1 MLQALP
7 AEMLSLVSRRCKTM
21 VVAVLISLAC
31 TVYNRWLGMK
41 IAVSGKGGVG
51 KTMLASLLSTI
62 LTQSGYSVLAI
73 DADPNATLATALGF
87 PHPERITPIS
97 EMADLIEER
106 TGARPG
112 QAAPYF
118 KLNPRVDDI
127 PEKYWVEHNG
137 IRLMVMG
144 RLKKGGSGCY
154 CPENAL
160 LEALVAH
167 ILLQRNEVVIIDMEA
182 GIEHLGR
189 ATARAVDKM
198 IIVVE
203 PSKASIETAFRIRE
217 LARDIGLENIAV
229 AANKVRSEQDRNFL
243 VSAMPD
249 FEFLGFIPY
258 DQSVIEAG
266 LGDFPLTNCSPE
278 VMGRMQDIV
287 ARLSV
292 VKLKITR
299 KPTK

>member
-1 MLQALP
+1 
-7 AEMLSLVSRRCKTM
+7 
-21 VVAVLISLAC
+21 
-31 TVYNRWLGMK
+31 MK

-51 KTMLASLLSTI
+51 KTMLVSLLSSI
-62 LTQSGYSVLAI
+62 LSQSGYSVLAI
-73 DADPNATLATALGF
+73 DADPNATLAGALGF

-106 TGARPG
+106 TGVRPG

-127 PEKYWVEHNG
+127 PEKYWVEHDG
-137 IRLMVMG
+137 IKLMVMG
-144 RLKKGGSGCY
+144 RLKRGGSGCY

-167 ILLQRNEVVIIDMEA
+167 LLLRRAEVVIMDMEA
-182 GIEHLGR
+182 GVEHLGR

-203 PSKASIETAFRIRE
+203 PGKGSVEAAYRIRE
-217 LARDIGLENIAV
+217 LAKDIGLENIKV
-229 AANKVRSEQDRNFL
+229 VANKIRSEQDKDFL
-243 VSAMPD
+243 ISAMPD

-258 DQSVIEAG
+258 DQSIIEAG
-266 LGDFPLTNCSPE
+266 LGNFPLINASPE
-278 VMGRMQDIV
+278 VISRVQDIA
-287 ARLSV
+287 ARLSA
-292 VKLKITR
+292 VKSEIIG
-299 KPTK
+299 KPIS

>member
-1 MLQALP
+1 
-7 AEMLSLVSRRCKTM
+7 
-21 VVAVLISLAC
+21 
-31 TVYNRWLGMK
+31 MK

-51 KTMLASLLSTI
+51 KTMLVSLLSTT

-73 DADPNATLATALGF
+73 DADPNATLAAGLGF
-87 PHPERITPIS
+87 PNPEKITPIS

-106 TGARPG
+106 TGVRPG

-127 PEKYWVEHNG
+127 PEKYWLEHNG
-137 IRLMVMG
+137 IKLMVMG

-167 ILLQRNEVVIIDMEA
+167 ILLKRNEVVIIDMEA

-203 PSKASIETAFRIRE
+203 PGRASIETAFRIRE
-217 LARDIGLENIAV
+217 LAKDIGLVNVAV
-229 AANKVRSEQDRNFL
+229 VANKIRGEQDRNFL
-243 VSAMPD
+243 LAAMPD
-249 FEFLGFIPY
+249 FEFLGFISY

-266 LGDFPLTNCSPE
+266 LGSFPLSGANPE
-278 VMGRMQDIV
+278 VIGHVRDIAIRLGAIKPGLPDEP
-287 ARLSV
+287 AR
-292 VKLKITR
+292 
-299 KPTK
+299 

>member
-1 MLQALP
+1 
-7 AEMLSLVSRRCKTM
+7 
-21 VVAVLISLAC
+21 LISLVDA
-31 TVYNRWLGMK
+31 VYNSSLGMK

-51 KTMLASLLSTI
+51 KTMLASLLSII
-62 LTQSGYSVLAI
+62 LAQSGYSVLAI
-73 DADPNATLATALGF
+73 DADPNATLATTLGF
-87 PHPERITPIS
+87 PHPEGITPIS

-106 TGARPG
+106 TGVRPG

-137 IRLMVMG
+137 IKLMVMG

-167 ILLQRNEVVIIDMEA
+167 ILLRRDEVVIIDMEA

-203 PSKASIETAFRIRE
+203 PGKGSIETAYRIRE
-217 LARDIGLENIAV
+217 LAKDIGLENIAV
-229 AANKVRSEQDRNFL
+229 VANKIRSEQDRDFL
-243 VSAMPD
+243 ISAMPD

-258 DQSVIEAG
+258 DQSIIEAG
-266 LGDFPLTNCSPE
+266 LGNFPLINSGPA
-278 VMGRMQDIV
+278 VISRVQDIA
-287 ARLSV
+287 ARLSA
-292 VKLKITR
+292 VKPEPTG
-299 KPTK
+299 KPVS

>member
-1 MLQALP
+1 
-7 AEMLSLVSRRCKTM
+7 
-21 VVAVLISLAC
+21 LISLVDA
-31 TVYNRWLGMK
+31 VYNSSLGMK

-51 KTMLASLLSTI
+51 KTMLASLLSII

-73 DADPNATLATALGF
+73 DADPNATLATTLGF
-87 PHPERITPIS
+87 PHPEGITPIS

-106 TGARPG
+106 TGVRPG

-137 IRLMVMG
+137 IKLMVMG

-167 ILLQRNEVVIIDMEA
+167 ILLRRDEVVIIDMEA

-203 PSKASIETAFRIRE
+203 PGKGSIETAYRIRE
-217 LARDIGLENIAV
+217 LAKDIGLENIAV
-229 AANKVRSEQDRNFL
+229 VANKIRSEQDRNFL
-243 VSAMPD
+243 ISTMPD

-258 DQSVIEAG
+258 DQSIIEAG
-266 LGDFPLTNCSPE
+266 LGNFPLINSGPA
-278 VMGRMQDIV
+278 VISRVQDIA
-287 ARLSV
+287 ARLSA
-292 VKLKITR
+292 VKPEPTG
-299 KPTK
+299 KPVS